1 MRVLHIIT
9 GLGVGGAEEQ
19 LRLLLRRLPRHG
31 VHGEVVTLTEPGSV
45 AAGIR
50 ADGTRVVHLGMA
62 GNRDLTALPRLVG
75 LVRAGRFDLVHT
87 HLYRACVYGRIAA
100 RLAGVRAVVATE
112 HSLGEAVLE
121 GRPLTRGVRAL
132 YLATER
138 LGTTTVAVSDTVAGR
153 LRRWGVPAA
162 RLCTVPNGIDADRF
176 RFDAGRRARV
186 RRRLG
191 VAPEEFVVAGVGRL
205 VPGKRFDVLVDAV
218 AAVPGVRLLLAGDG
232 PEAAAL
238 RERARARGAGGRVRL
253 LGACAGGLDG
263 AAGASAGGVGD
274 VVAMADA
281 VDAVDAVDAADVA
294 GVVDVPGVLAAAD
307 LFVSPS
313 REESFGLAVL
323 EALAAGL
330 PVRYAACPA
339 VADLPPGAA
348 PGARPLPASP
358 HGVADALRAE
368 LAAHAA
374 GPRRLPVPPVVGHYD
389 IARCAERLAGV
400 YRDALGA
407 PGGPGPGSG
416 PAVPARPAGAAAGAA
431 PSDSSSTTSPVP

>member
-238 RERARARGAGGRVRL
+238 RERARARGAGDRVRL

-274 VVAMADA
+274 VVAMA
-281 VDAVDAVDAADVA
+281 DAVDAADVA

-374 GPRRLPVPPVVGHYD
+374 GPHRLPVPPVVGHYD